1 MIQHWER
8 HRFADEK
15 NCSNDDSDDYD
26 GDEDE
31 VEEQTFPSDKL
42 TNLSWHPYCEDD
54 DYVAHGTAVLDQNA
68 CTKQM
73 SFVESC
79 LHG

>member
-42 TNLSWHPYCEDD
+42 TNLSWHPYCPP
-54 DYVAHGTAVLDQNA
+54 VSSS
-68 CTKQM
+68 CP
-73 SFVESC
+73 SFFHLVKGMDRSTG
-79 LHG
+79 L